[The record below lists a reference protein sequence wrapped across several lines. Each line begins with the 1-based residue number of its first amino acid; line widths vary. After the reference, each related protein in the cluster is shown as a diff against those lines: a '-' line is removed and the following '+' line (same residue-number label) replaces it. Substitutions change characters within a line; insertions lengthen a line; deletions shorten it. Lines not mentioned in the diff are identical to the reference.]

1 MNETRLL
8 IHINEIF
15 ATTEV
20 IENYENN
27 SNSPIELIIEIPIRT
42 EIIFDHFIARIK
54 DKVIRSKIIESE
66 KGEEKYNDAIAKGNT
81 GITSTYNIEEKL
93 YILKIGNILPK
104 ENLELKIYFI
114 QFITIKNSLYVLN
127 LMKYFPKIKDNN
139 FKDIKGKIIIET
151 NSKITKLI
159 SINEPQYSNENKKC
173 IIEYNMNDEK
183 ILFTTEEMLK
193 PILISQY
200 NNKTNETN
208 YILNYYINNNDNNI
222 NTKRYPCLFI
232 FLIDQSGSMEG
243 SSIKNLSKALNN
255 LLISLPNNS
264 YYQLIGFG
272 SDYKKYNLKPI
283 INTNENINDSLIII
297 NSLKA
302 ELGGTNISL
311 PLKNILNE
319 SYLDYK
325 NIFLSKHII
334 LLTDGEINLG
344 EDIIELIN
352 IHNNEFKLHSIGI
365 GNNVNRKLIINSS
378 LAGDGTYY
386 FVDDSSNIENKV
398 FEILNNCS
406 KEYINKYYF
415 TLIDKL
421 YELQPVNYTTYN
433 NESLNY
439 CFIKEGNYKNDI
451 NIKFNWENFD
461 NKFEKEFIFK
471 SHDIIQLSEGEE
483 LSKLMIGLDLK
494 YNNSYSKIKQIELSK
509 KYEVLCKYTTLYA
522 ELENDNI
529 IEKEMK
535 TYIQKYSIPEYLS
548 SIGQERFRSITSH
561 SYGQERFRSF
571 KSYSYGQER
580 FRCNI
585 NTGYAPKI
593 KKNSFNWIIISLI
606 FLILIMIIGYFINKS
621 K

>member
-173 IIEYNMNDEK
+173 IVEYNMNDDK

-208 YILNYYINNNDNNI
+208 YILNYYNNNNDNNI
-222 NTKRYPCLFI
+222 NSKRYPCLFI

-243 SSIKNLSKALNN
+243 PSIKNVSKALNN

-272 SDYKKYNLKPI
+272 SNYKKYNVKPI

-302 ELGGTNISL
+302 ELGGTDISL

-398 FEILNNCS
+398 FEILNNCT

-483 LSKLMIGLDLK
+483 LSKLMIGFDLK
-494 YNNSYSKIKQIELSK
+494 YNNSYSQIKQIELSK
-509 KYEVLCKYTTLYA
+509 KYEVLCKYTTLFA

-535 TYIQKYSIPEYLS
+535 TYIQKYSIPKYS
-548 SIGQERFRSITSH
+548 RVQERFRSISSH
-561 SYGQERFRSF
+561 FRVQQRFRPLNSCSYGHE
-571 KSYSYGQER
+571 
-580 FRCNI
+580 
-585 NTGYAPKI
+585 I
-593 KKNSFNWIIISLI
+593 KKNSFNWNIIGLI
-606 FLILIMIIGYFINKS
+606 FLS
-621 K
+621 

>member
-173 IIEYNMNDEK
+173 IIEYNMNDDK

-208 YILNYYINNNDNNI
+208 YILNYYNNNNDNNN

-232 FLIDQSGSMEG
+232 FLIDQSGSMQG
-243 SSIKNLSKALNN
+243 SSINNLSKALNN

-272 SDYKKYNLKPI
+272 SNYIKYNLKPI

-494 YNNSYSKIKQIELSK
+494 YNNSYSQIKQIELSK
-509 KYEVLCKYTTLYA
+509 KYEVLCKYTTLFA

-535 TYIQKYSIPEYLS
+535 TYIQKYSIPKYS
-548 SIGQERFRSITSH
+548 RVQERFRSISSH
-561 SYGQERFRSF
+561 SRVQQRFRPLNSC
-571 KSYSYGQER
+571 SYGHE
-580 FRCNI
+580 
-585 NTGYAPKI
+585 I
-593 KKNSFNWIIISLI
+593 KKNSFNWNIIGLI
-606 FLILIMIIGYFINKS
+606 FFILIMIIGYFINKS

>member
-1 MNETRLL
+1 MNEARLL

-173 IIEYNMNDEK
+173 IIEYNMNDDK

-232 FLIDQSGSMEG
+232 FLIDQSGSMQG
-243 SSIKNLSKALNN
+243 SSINNLSKALNN

-272 SDYKKYNLKPI
+272 SNYIKYNLKPI

-494 YNNSYSKIKQIELSK
+494 YNNSYSQIKQIELSK
-509 KYEVLCKYTTLYA
+509 KYEVLCKYTTLFA

-535 TYIQKYSIPEYLS
+535 TYIQKYSIPKYS
-548 SIGQERFRSITSH
+548 RVQERFRSISSH
-561 SYGQERFRSF
+561 SRVQQRFRPLNSC
-571 KSYSYGQER
+571 SYGHE
-580 FRCNI
+580 
-585 NTGYAPKI
+585 I
-593 KKNSFNWIIISLI
+593 KKNSFNWNIIGLI
-606 FLILIMIIGYFINKS
+606 FFILIMIIGYFINKS

>member
-15 ATTEV
+15 ATTAV

-139 FKDIKGKIIIET
+139 CKDIKGKIIIET

-173 IIEYNMNDEK
+173 IIEYNMNDDK

-208 YILNYYINNNDNNI
+208 YILNYYNNNNDNNN

-232 FLIDQSGSMEG
+232 FLIDQSGSMQG
-243 SSIKNLSKALNN
+243 TSINNLSKALNN

-272 SDYKKYNLKPI
+272 SNYIKYNLKPI

-494 YNNSYSKIKQIELSK
+494 YNNSYSQIKQIELSK
-509 KYEVLCKYTTLYA
+509 KYEVLCKYTTLFA

-535 TYIQKYSIPEYLS
+535 TYIQKYSIPKYS
-548 SIGQERFRSITSH
+548 RVQERFRSISSH
-561 SYGQERFRSF
+561 SRVQQRFRPLNSC
-571 KSYSYGQER
+571 SYGHE
-580 FRCNI
+580 
-585 NTGYAPKI
+585 I
-593 KKNSFNWIIISLI
+593 KKNSFNWNIIGLI
-606 FLILIMIIGYFINKS
+606 FFILIMIIGYFINKS

>member
-208 YILNYYINNNDNNI
+208 YILNYYNNNNDNNI
-222 NTKRYPCLFI
+222 NSKRYPCLFI

-243 SSIKNLSKALNN
+243 SSIKNVSKALNN

-272 SDYKKYNLKPI
+272 SNYKKYNVKPI

-494 YNNSYSKIKQIELSK
+494 YNNSYSQIKQIELSK
-509 KYEVLCKYTTLYA
+509 KYEVLCKYTTLFA

-535 TYIQKYSIPEYLS
+535 TYIQKYSIPKYS
-548 SIGQERFRSITSH
+548 RVQERFRSISSH
-561 SYGQERFRSF
+561 SRVQQRFRPLNSC
-571 KSYSYGQER
+571 SYGHE
-580 FRCNI
+580 
-585 NTGYAPKI
+585 I
-593 KKNSFNWIIISLI
+593 KKNSFNWNIIGLI
-606 FLILIMIIGYFINKS
+606 FFILIMIIGYFINKS

>member
-139 FKDIKGKIIIET
+139 CKDIKGKIIIET

-173 IIEYNMNDEK
+173 IIEYNMNDDK

-208 YILNYYINNNDNNI
+208 YILNYYNNNNDNNN

-232 FLIDQSGSMEG
+232 FLIDQSGSMQG
-243 SSIKNLSKALNN
+243 SSINNLSKALNN

-272 SDYKKYNLKPI
+272 SNYIKYNLKPI

-494 YNNSYSKIKQIELSK
+494 YNNSYSQIKQIELSK
-509 KYEVLCKYTTLYA
+509 KYEVLCKYTTLFA

-535 TYIQKYSIPEYLS
+535 TYIQKYSIPKYS
-548 SIGQERFRSITSH
+548 RVQERFRSISSH
-561 SYGQERFRSF
+561 SRVQQRFRPLNSC
-571 KSYSYGQER
+571 SYGHE
-580 FRCNI
+580 
-585 NTGYAPKI
+585 I
-593 KKNSFNWIIISLI
+593 KKNSFNWNIIGLI
-606 FLILIMIIGYFINKS
+606 FFILIMIIGYFIKKS

>member
-139 FKDIKGKIIIET
+139 CKDIKGKIIIET

-173 IIEYNMNDEK
+173 IIEYNMNDDK

-208 YILNYYINNNDNNI
+208 YILNYYNNNNDNNN

-232 FLIDQSGSMEG
+232 FLIDQSGSMQG
-243 SSIKNLSKALNN
+243 SSINNLSKALNN

-272 SDYKKYNLKPI
+272 SNYIKYNLKPI

-494 YNNSYSKIKQIELSK
+494 YNNSYSQIKQIELSK
-509 KYEVLCKYTTLYA
+509 KYEVLCKYTTLFA

-535 TYIQKYSIPEYLS
+535 TYIQKYSIPKYS
-548 SIGQERFRSITSH
+548 RVQERFRSISSH
-561 SYGQERFRSF
+561 SRVQQRFRPLNSC
-571 KSYSYGQER
+571 SYGHE
-580 FRCNI
+580 
-585 NTGYAPKI
+585 I
-593 KKNSFNWIIISLI
+593 KKNSFNWNIIGLI
-606 FLILIMIIGYFINKS
+606 FFILIMIIGYFINKS

>member
-173 IIEYNMNDEK
+173 IIEYNMNDDK

-208 YILNYYINNNDNNI
+208 YILNYYNNNNDNNN

-232 FLIDQSGSMEG
+232 FLIDQSGSMQG
-243 SSIKNLSKALNN
+243 SSINNLSKALNN

-272 SDYKKYNLKPI
+272 SNYKKYNVKPI

-494 YNNSYSKIKQIELSK
+494 YNNSYSQIKQIELSK
-509 KYEVLCKYTTLYA
+509 KYEVLCKYTTLFA

-535 TYIQKYSIPEYLS
+535 TYIQKYSIPKYS
-548 SIGQERFRSITSH
+548 RVQERYRSTLSH
-561 SYGQERFRSF
+561 SRVQQRFRPLNSC
-571 KSYSYGQER
+571 SYGHE
-580 FRCNI
+580 
-585 NTGYAPKI
+585 I
-593 KKNSFNWIIISLI
+593 KKNSFNWNIIGLI

>member
-1 MNETRLL
+1 MNEARLL

-494 YNNSYSKIKQIELSK
+494 YNNSYSQIKQIELSK
-509 KYEVLCKYTTLYA
+509 KYEVLCKYTTLFA

-535 TYIQKYSIPEYLS
+535 TYIQKYSIPKYSLV
-548 SIGQERFRSITSH
+548 QERFRSISSH
-561 SYGQERFRSF
+561 SRVQQRFRPLNSC
-571 KSYSYGQER
+571 SYGHE
-580 FRCNI
+580 
-585 NTGYAPKI
+585 I
-593 KKNSFNWIIISLI
+593 KKNSFNWNIIGLI
-606 FLILIMIIGYFINKS
+606 FFILIMIIGYFINKS

>member
-139 FKDIKGKIIIET
+139 CKDIKGKIIIET

-173 IIEYNMNDEK
+173 IIEYNMNDDK

-208 YILNYYINNNDNNI
+208 YILNYYNNNNDNNI
-222 NTKRYPCLFI
+222 NSKRYPCLFI
-232 FLIDQSGSMEG
+232 FLIDQSASMVG
-243 SSIKNLSKALNN
+243 SSIKNVSKALNN

-272 SDYKKYNLKPI
+272 SNYKKYNVKPI

-494 YNNSYSKIKQIELSK
+494 YNNSYSQIKQIELSK
-509 KYEVLCKYTTLYA
+509 KYEVLCKYTTLFA

-535 TYIQKYSIPEYLS
+535 TYIQKYSIPKYS
-548 SIGQERFRSITSH
+548 RVQERFRSISSH
-561 SYGQERFRSF
+561 SRVQQRFRPLNSC
-571 KSYSYGQER
+571 SYGHE
-580 FRCNI
+580 
-585 NTGYAPKI
+585 I
-593 KKNSFNWIIISLI
+593 KKNSFNWNIIGLI
-606 FLILIMIIGYFINKS
+606 FFILIMIIGYFINKS